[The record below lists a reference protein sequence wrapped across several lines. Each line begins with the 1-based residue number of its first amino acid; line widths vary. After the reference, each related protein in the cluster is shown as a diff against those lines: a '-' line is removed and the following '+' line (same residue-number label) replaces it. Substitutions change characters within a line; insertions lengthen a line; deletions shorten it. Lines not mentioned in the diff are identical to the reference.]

1 MNGFKLCGVNLKSPF
16 IIGSGPLSYGAEG
29 IIRLSGAGAGA
40 VVTKT
45 IRLNACVNPVPHIA
59 KSSGNTLINCEKWS
73 DLPPEAW
80 IDEELP
86 KAKKAGAVV
95 IASLGH
101 NVEETSRLIEKV
113 AGAGADM
120 IELVSYDGKDMLPMV
135 MDAKA
140 RVSIPVFVKLSPN
153 WENYLTVAREC
164 AAAGADGFTAFD
176 SIGPVLRIDIR
187 TGRPFM
193 GGAGGNGWLSGEG
206 IRPVI
211 LQKVA
216 ELRKEYS
223 GPIIGLGGVAC
234 AGDAV
239 EMLMAGAD
247 LIGICSVLILK
258 GVDYLKRLTEDFDR
272 LTGKLGY
279 NSIAEITSVS
289 HKYLYPGDITGK
301 LNFSFCK
308 ELCNG
313 CGSCARVCCYEA
325 RTISRERDMSFYEE
339 KCRYCGACL
348 SICSTGALKAKLIGE

>member
-1 MNGFKLCGVNLKSPF
+1 MSGYKLCGIEMKSPF

-29 IIRLSGAGAGA
+29 IIRLSEAGAGA

-45 IRLNACVNPVPHIA
+45 IRLNACINPVPHIA

-86 KAKKAGAVV
+86 KAKKASAVV

-101 NVEETSRLIEKV
+101 TVEETSKLIEKV
-113 AGAGADM
+113 AAAGADM
-120 IELVSYDGKDMLPMV
+120 IELVSYSGKDMLPMV
-135 MDAKA
+135 IDAKS
-140 RVSIPVFVKLSPN
+140 RVGIPVFVKLSPN
-153 WENYLTVAREC
+153 WTDYLEVAGQC

-193 GGAGGNGWLSGEG
+193 GGAAGNGWLSGEG
-206 IRPVI
+206 IRPMI

-216 ELRKEYS
+216 ELRSGYS
-223 GPIIGLGGVAC
+223 GPVIGLGGVSC
-234 AGDAV
+234 AEDAV

-247 LIGICSVLILK
+247 FIGICSVLILK
-258 GVDYLKRLTEDFDR
+258 GADYLKRLTADFDN
-272 LTGKLGY
+272 LTRKLGY
-279 NSIAEITSVS
+279 DSISEITSFS
-289 HKYLYPGDITGK
+289 HKYLYPEDITEK
-301 LNFSFCK
+301 LNFIFCR

-313 CGSCARVCCYEA
+313 CGSCARVCSYEA
-325 RTISRERDMSFYEE
+325 RIISRERDMSFYEE

-348 SICSTGALKAKLIGE
+348 SLCSTGALKAKSGD

>member
-1 MNGFKLCGVNLKSPF
+1 MSNYKLCGVELKSPF

-29 IIRLSGAGAGA
+29 IIRLSEAGAGA

-45 IRLNACVNPVPHIA
+45 IRLNACINPVPHIA

-73 DLPPEAW
+73 DLPPEKW
-80 IDEELP
+80 IDEEIP

-101 NVEETSRLIEKV
+101 TVEETSALIEKV

-120 IELVSYDGKDMLPMV
+120 IELVSYSGKDMLPMV
-135 MDAKA
+135 KDAKR
-140 RVSIPVFVKLSPN
+140 RVGIPVFVKLSPN
-153 WENYLTVAREC
+153 WTDYLAVAGEC

-193 GGAGGNGWLSGEG
+193 GGSEGNGWLSGEG
-206 IRPVI
+206 IRPMI

-216 ELRKEYS
+216 ELRREYN
-223 GPIIGLGGVAC
+223 GPVIGLGGVFSAE
-234 AGDAV
+234 DAV

-247 LIGICSVLILK
+247 FIGICSVLILK
-258 GVDYLKRLTEDFDR
+258 GANYLKRLTADFKG
-272 LTGKLGY
+272 LTKKLGY
-279 NSIAEITSVS
+279 NSLAEITSLS

-301 LNFSFCK
+301 LEFSFYR

-313 CGSCARVCCYEA
+313 CGSCERVCSYEA

-339 KCRYCGACL
+339 KCRYCGAC
-348 SICSTGALKAKLIGE
+348 CSLCNTGALKATLIGD